1 MIKVWLR
8 SFKKLHRR
16 KKKCIE
22 ILLKEGIVAIDNT
35 RYRRP
40 IEGGRPCFAFW
51 SCKFHT
57 IPSLFFIFFK

>member
-22 ILLKEGIVAIDNT
+22 ILLKEGTVAIGNT
-35 RYRRP
+35 HCRRP
-40 IEGGRPCFAFW
+40 IERGRPCFAF
-51 SCKFHT
+51 
-57 IPSLFFIFFK
+57 